1 MIRDW
6 FKKKPTACAEE
17 DVRFLYLLC
26 YGRAPLDRDE
36 TAPFVGQRFFAT
48 LKQLLGRPETQTQLM
63 QRLTIGK
70 LPPHVALDKAELRI
84 LANGAQKWLH
94 LKALSPDLDWRALL
108 EAAINTAR
116 FGRAFLSHYSGQRL
130 ESLRASLAL
139 FPSGAQ
145 PKVKGR
151 ILSLSGRTCSGHVID
166 LAAPGQPLTLEFF
179 MNGVYAGSS
188 LASVS
193 AHQWA
198 QDYDG
203 HAPFSFEHSLTVPE
217 ALASEN
223 RVSLSVF
230 DQASGTPIVGSREL
244 VLSAQ
249 FATDRIQ
256 ALTAE
261 LAALR
266 TASAGQNAVLAK
278 LDQLEFMLP
287 GLDQYTSLS
296 LSAYQAYR
304 DLHPQCPPP
313 TEPAEGVHF
322 DILVHGAGDTDKLDV
337 TRESLEAQ
345 SYEKYTLIP
354 LTGEWDKTAQSFV
367 EGINKGDGSHLM
379 FLEAGDKLSQ
389 HALLW
394 LAAAIRKKPEAF
406 IFYADHDQFNPTT
419 RQHEAPNFLQR
430 FDYDLLVQRN
440 FILRAFTIS
449 RHALEQIGIRDSRP
463 SLVFHHDLMLRLY
476 EKYGEKIFQH
486 IPQVLWHLTKR
497 PAHPQQ
503 LISQREQRVASVE
516 EHLARRGIQ
525 ARVAPHSDL
534 FGGPLSDALSV
545 RWPIDENLPKLAII
559 IPTKDKLELIQ
570 PCINSILSTV
580 NHPDRIEI
588 IILDNGSKDPIVG
601 RWFKSLAHTPNV
613 KVVSANQPF
622 NWAALNNLGARE
634 TDAPYLLFLND
645 DTIALERGW
654 DTRLRRQ
661 LARPEIGAV
670 GARLLY
676 RNGTIQHGGMV
687 FYSLSEA
694 RHEGAEKHCNAPHPM
709 QRTRLAHACAAVT
722 GAFLACRRETFDA
735 LNGFDE
741 TFAVINNDVDFC
753 FRVRDSGLTVL
764 YDPRITF
771 RHFQSASRGDNQTQD
786 KQQKLLFENTQ
797 LRKKWHGK
805 FSGDPFY
812 PDVFAR
818 TGAPFTRL
826 VSPPP
831 VATNDS

>member
-6 FKKKPTACAEE
+6 FKKKPTVCAEE
-17 DVRFLYLLC
+17 DVRFLYILC
-26 YGRAPLDRDE
+26 FGRAPLDRDE
-36 TAPFVGQRFFAT
+36 IAPFVGQRFFGT
-48 LKQLLGRPETQTQLM
+48 LKLLLGRPETQTQLM
-63 QRLTIGK
+63 QRLSIGK
-70 LPPHVALDKAELRI
+70 LPPHAALDTSELRT
-84 LANGAQKWLH
+84 LANGARKWLH
-94 LKALSPDLDWRALL
+94 LKTLSPDLDWRALL

-139 FPSGAQ
+139 CPSGVQ
-145 PKVKGR
+145 PKIKGR
-151 ILSLSGRTCSGHVID
+151 ILSLSGRRCSGHAID
-166 LAAPGQPLTLEFF
+166 LAAPGQPLTIEFF

-188 LASVS
+188 LASIP

-203 HAPFSFEHSLTVPE
+203 HAPFSFDHSLTVPDS
-217 ALASEN
+217 LASES

-244 VLSAQ
+244 ILSAQ
-249 FATDRIQ
+249 FATDRLQ

-266 TASAGQNAVLAK
+266 VASAGQSAVLAK

-304 DLHPQCPPP
+304 DLHPQSPPP

-322 DILVHGAGDTDKLDV
+322 DILVHGAGDTSKLDA
-337 TRESLEAQ
+337 TRASLEVQ
-345 SYEKYTLIP
+345 SYAKYTLIP

-367 EGINKGDGSHLM
+367 EGIKKGNGSHLM
-379 FLEAGDKLSQ
+379 FLEAGDKLSP

-394 LAAAIRKKPEAF
+394 LAGAIGKQPGAAL
-406 IFYADHDQFNPTT
+406 FYADHDLFNPGT
-419 RQHEAPNFLQR
+419 REHESPNFLQR
-430 FDYDLLVQRN
+430 FDYDLLLQRN
-440 FILRAFTIS
+440 FILRAFAVS
-449 RHALEQIGIRDSRP
+449 RHALNQIGIRDSRP

-476 EKYGEKIFQH
+476 EKSGAQAFQH
-486 IPQVLWHLTKR
+486 IPQMLWHLTKR
-497 PAHPQQ
+497 PAHSQQ
-503 LISQREQRVASVE
+503 LIAQREQRVASVE
-516 EHLARRGIQ
+516 GHLARRGVH
-525 ARVAPHSDL
+525 ARVTPHADL

-559 IPTKDKLELIQ
+559 IPTKDKLELIE
-570 PCINSILSTV
+570 PCVSSILSTV

-588 IILDNGSKDPIVG
+588 VILDNGSRDPIVG
-601 RWFKSLAHTPNV
+601 RWFKSLAGTPNIT
-613 KVVSANQPF
+613 VVRADQPF
-622 NWAALNNLGARE
+622 NWAALNNLGAHE

-645 DTIALERGW
+645 DTIALEQGW

-676 RNGTIQHGGMV
+676 RNGTIQHGGMI

-694 RHEGAEKHCNAPHPM
+694 RHEGAEKHCNASHPM
-709 QRTRLAHACAAVT
+709 HRTRLAHACAAVT
-722 GAFLACRRETFDA
+722 GAFLACRRDTFDA
-735 LNGFDE
+735 LDGFDE

-753 FRVRDSGLTVL
+753 FRVRESGQVVL

-771 RHFQSASRGDNQTQD
+771 RHFQSASRGGNQTQE
-786 KQQKLLFENTQ
+786 KQQALLFETTQ
-797 LRKKWHGK
+797 LRKKWHGR

-812 PDVFAR
+812 PAVFAR
-818 TGAPFTRL
+818 SGAPFTRL